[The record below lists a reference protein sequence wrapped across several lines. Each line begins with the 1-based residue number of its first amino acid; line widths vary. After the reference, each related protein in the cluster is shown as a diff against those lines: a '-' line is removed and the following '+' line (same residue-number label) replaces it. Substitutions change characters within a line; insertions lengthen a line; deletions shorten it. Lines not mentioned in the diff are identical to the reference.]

1 VTGFGLQAS
10 GGRIRYFPGSS
21 GSETYLLVLMR
32 QNNCRRDFGEMNM
45 KKLFILPCVLSVVLL
60 LCCLAT
66 SSPVVLAEG
75 NEENVTAVQD
85 EQAEATEQTDVTEQS
100 EATKPTE
107 VTEQTEATEQTDP
120 GKETSETVDTSAPL
134 SNDAKPGGD
143 LQTQTPTDETAD
155 AAKKPLVIDGLVL
168 TDAERR
174 VFELT
179 NAERQKRGLPALR
192 LDRRLMESA
201 RRQANW
207 MARTG
212 IFRHGNSGFAENI
225 AMGQRSSRDV
235 VIAWMK
241 STGHFR
247 NMMNRSHGAIGIG
260 SYRGKNGAMFWCQQ
274 FSR

>member
-1 VTGFGLQAS
+1 MRNYFFLS
-10 GGRIRYFPGSS
+10 GA
-21 GSETYLLVLMR
+21 
-32 QNNCRRDFGEMNM
+32 
-45 KKLFILPCVLSVVLL
+45 LSVVFLL
-60 LCCLAT
+60 
-66 SSPVVLAEG
+66 SWSG
-75 NEENVTAVQD
+75 TAVYADDAAENIAVEQTEEQTEPDDATDDTVAVPDSPSD
-85 EQAEATEQTDVTEQS
+85 EAESHDSQAESPTDEAKTDDDSKPEPSAEETTNEPETPASEAQSEDASLSESPSEKAASVAEAT
-100 EATKPTE
+100 P
-107 VTEQTEATEQTDP
+107 
-120 GKETSETVDTSAPL
+120 
-134 SNDAKPGGD
+134 
-143 LQTQTPTDETAD
+143 
-155 AAKKPLVIDGLVL
+155 KPLVIDGLVL

-225 AMGQRSSRDV
+225 AMGQRSSLAV
-235 VIAWMK
+235 VVAWLN
-241 STGHFR
+241 SAGHFR

-260 SYRGKNGAMFWCQQ
+260 SYRGKNGALFWCQQ